1 MALGFSIREH
11 IPLGVVSQFE
21 NTQACKFFPVIY

>member
-11 IPLGVVSQFE
+11 IPFDIVSQFE
-21 NTQACKFFPVIY
+21 NMQACKFFPEIY